1 MEDRGLCH
9 NSLGVGSR
17 LLLLITETKEARCGL
32 VAPHICS
39 TVKPSP
45 TPKWLYAVY
54 FQLILTL
61 QSNALQSLLKTT
73 RNEHTKENNNNKKT
87 TTITKP
93 WDDEFCSY
101 QNSSK
106 ELLKKQT
113 CCAQQPCRWHPCQV
127 MCTHSL
133 QYGVSFIPATHE
145 ELKCSECITWLLH

>member
-17 LLLLITETKEARCGL
+17 LLLLITATKEARCGL

-45 TPKWLYAVY
+45 TPKWPYAVY

-113 CCAQQPCRWHPCQV
+113 NVLCTAAVQTASMPGLVHAFSSVRCKLHTSHPRRAEV
-127 MCTHSL
+127 
-133 QYGVSFIPATHE
+133 
-145 ELKCSECITWLLH
+145 